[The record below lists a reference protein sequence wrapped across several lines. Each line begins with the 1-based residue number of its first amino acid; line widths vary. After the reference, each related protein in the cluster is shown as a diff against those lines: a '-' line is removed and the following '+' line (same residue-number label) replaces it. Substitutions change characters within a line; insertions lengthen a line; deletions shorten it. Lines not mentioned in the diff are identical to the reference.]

1 MVIAPPL
8 RCCAASSQAMVNGL
22 NSLWVP
28 LVPELAGEAK
38 LPQFRVEALNGA
50 VGPTPLVPP
59 LKLPPV
65 PCGMAKQFRQD
76 VPVGAD
82 GVPMAIVPG
91 SEEPSGVRSSRPQGL
106 WLTVKFEC
114 ASPKI
119 GDSSYHS

>member
-1 MVIAPPL
+1 MVIAPSL

-65 PCGMAKQFRQD
+65 ACGMAKQVRQD
-76 VPVGAD
+76 VPGGAD
-82 GVPMAIVPG
+82 GGPMANVPG
-91 SEEPSGVRSSRPQGL
+91 REEARGGRALRPPGVG
-106 WLTVKFEC
+106 V
-114 ASPKI
+114 
-119 GDSSYHS
+119 